1 MAAPLTPGEA
11 WSYDQFFDDCL
22 PSVLGLARRLTGDRS
37 QAEDIAIEAMGRAYA
52 HWEKVRQMDHARAWV
67 LRVTTN
73 LVIGQARK
81 RRIELPVEAAAADVA
96 DIVALR
102 LALLATLRRLPRRQR
117 EAVAL
122 RYLVD
127 MPEREVAAAMGVTAG
142 SVKKH
147 LHRGLATLRAALGTD
162 IDGGGRLEF
171 P

>member
-1 MAAPLTPGEA
+1 MATPLTPGEA
-11 WSYDQFFDDCL
+11 WSYDRFFDECL
-22 PSVLGLARRLTGDRS
+22 PSVLGLARRLTGNPS
-37 QAEDIAIEAMGRAYA
+37 QAEDIAIEALGRAYA
-52 HWEKVRQMDHARAWV
+52 HWEKVRQMEHARAWV

-73 LVIGQARK
+73 LVIGQARR
-81 RRIELPVEAAAADVA
+81 RRIELPTGATEPDVA
-96 DIVALR
+96 DVVALR
-102 LALLATLRRLPRRQR
+102 LALLATMRTLPRRQR

-147 LHRGLATLRAALGTD
+147 LSRGLAALRAALGTD
-162 IDGGGRLEF
+162 IDRGGGLEF